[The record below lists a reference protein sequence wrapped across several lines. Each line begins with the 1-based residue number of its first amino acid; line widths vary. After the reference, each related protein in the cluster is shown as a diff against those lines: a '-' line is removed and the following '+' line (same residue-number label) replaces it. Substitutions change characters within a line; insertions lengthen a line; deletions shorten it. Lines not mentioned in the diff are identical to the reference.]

1 AVPQTGQLPLG
12 GGALLRA
19 DGGDH
24 GRRPALHPL
33 RRLGG
38 ADGRGGAVSAATDTL
53 AERAP
58 GGAAGGRAEGR
69 GARAWRWLRE
79 HAVSIV
85 AALVVVYMLIP
96 IAVILLFSF
105 NDPAGRYNFTW
116 VGFTLEH
123 WGNAFG
129 IPELTSALWTSVRLA
144 LLATLISTVIG
155 TLMALALVR
164 HRFFGRRAAN

>member
-1 AVPQTGQLPLG
+1 

-38 ADGRGGAVSAATDTL
+38 ADGGGAPVSGA
-53 AERAP
+53 RVAP
-58 GGAAGGRAEGR
+58 AGGREGR
-69 GARAWRWLRE
+69 AARAWRLLRE
-79 HAVSIV
+79 HAVTVV

-96 IAVILLFSF
+96 IAVILMFSF

-123 WGNAFG
+123 WRNAFG

-144 LLATLISTVIG
+144 LLATAVSTAIG
-155 TLMALALVR
+155 TLMA
-164 HRFFGRRAAN
+164 